1 MKIITTFIF
10 LFLSIILL
18 GQTDTSYYFGINGK
32 IVTDAAAIHKK
43 TVEFKSK
50 KKATVKTF
58 KRNQS
63 DWEVSKIELYKK
75 TDNDTYLIISGG
87 LKKNTMARNFI
98 ELENNTFR
106 FNEVINDK
114 IKRTGYAK
122 SIVPLILHGEVT
134 EFYPNGNKR
143 SISVYNNNELVSNKN
158 WLANGEEYYDNL
170 FYSVD
175 NEPFY
180 LPGNNKLHSHILKTF
195 NENNVDYSTTTGGI
209 VVGFVVFEAGNIGGF
224 RIMKGINGNIN
235 QLVLSSLNSLEGE
248 WQPAKLRG
256 QTVRFFQLFPINFI
270 HNETKYENLNLE
282 GGMLNWNVN

>member
-209 VVGFVVFEAGNIGGF
+209 VVGFVVFEAGNIG
-224 RIMKGINGNIN
+224 
-235 QLVLSSLNSLEGE
+235 
-248 WQPAKLRG
+248 
-256 QTVRFFQLFPINFI
+256 
-270 HNETKYENLNLE
+270 
-282 GGMLNWNVN
+282 